1 MAEETEEQVQ
11 DTESAEQ
18 ESTDTSQEQEQT
30 FDAAYVEKLRK
41 EAAKHRKDKQQY
53 KEIADK
59 YEKLKSALSGE
70 DDADP
75 QKTIETLK
83 NENQTLKLRSKFSEV
98 ANRLEADTDLTFA
111 YLKDKGK
118 LDDVDPDELEDVIL
132 QALKDKPSL
141 KNGKAVATGDTKK
154 DKEDKT
160 DLNSWIHAMAGKK

>member
-18 ESTDTSQEQEQT
+18 ESTDTSQEQKQT

-41 EAAKHRKDKQQY
+41 EAAKHRKEKQSY

-59 YEKLKSALSGE
+59 YNKLKSALSGE

-75 QKTIETLK
+75 QDTIQRLQQ
-83 NENQTLKLRSKFSEV
+83 ENQTLKLRSSFSEV

-118 LDDVDPDELEDVIL
+118 LDGIEPDELEDVIS

-154 DKEDKT
+154 ETEGKT